1 MVLQRWEPF
10 SQLRRMDRDV
20 DRIWRHMFR
29 PHHTWPRYGTSYG
42 AVPVDV
48 YEDGDHLVVRA
59 TIPGVAF
66 EDLEVTTAENVL
78 TIKDETK
85 VEKEVKEDEY
95 LHREHRYGSFSRQVA
110 LPRGLDTADA
120 KASYRN
126 GILTVTI
133 PKTEETK
140 PKALKI
146 EVEAADAAKA

>member
-10 SQLRRMDRDV
+10 GRLRRMDRDV
-20 DRIWRHMFR
+20 DRVWRHMFR
-29 PHHTWPRYGTSYG
+29 PHHTWPRYGTSDG
-42 AVPVDV
+42 VFPLDV
-48 YEDGDHLVVRA
+48 YEDGDSLVVRA
-59 TIPGVAF
+59 TVPGVAS

-78 TIKDETK
+78 TIKGKSK
-85 VEKEVKEDEY
+85 VEKEVTEDEY

-110 LPRGLDTADA
+110 LPRGLDTAGA

-126 GILTVTI
+126 GILTMTI

-146 EVEAADAAKA
+146 EVEAGDAAKA